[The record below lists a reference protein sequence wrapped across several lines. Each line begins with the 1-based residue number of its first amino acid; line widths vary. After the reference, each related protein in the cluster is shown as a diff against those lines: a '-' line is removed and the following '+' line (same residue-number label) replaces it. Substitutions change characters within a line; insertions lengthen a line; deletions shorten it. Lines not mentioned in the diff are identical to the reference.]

1 MLCAV
6 SKMYIFLVDLGG
18 FLNFARIGV
27 YGRFRIALL
36 TFNDI

>member
-6 SKMYIFLVDLGG
+6 LKMYIFLVELGG

-27 YGRFRIALL
+27 YAVSKLHY
-36 TFNDI
+36 